1 MLCLEK
7 VHNVCCVACF
17 ILCLHNCILQHL
29 TINLVDDIDLTPMS
43 HKCMPDELINL
54 TKLVALY
61 IYML

>member
-1 MLCLEK
+1 M
-7 VHNVCCVACF
+7 CVVLHVF